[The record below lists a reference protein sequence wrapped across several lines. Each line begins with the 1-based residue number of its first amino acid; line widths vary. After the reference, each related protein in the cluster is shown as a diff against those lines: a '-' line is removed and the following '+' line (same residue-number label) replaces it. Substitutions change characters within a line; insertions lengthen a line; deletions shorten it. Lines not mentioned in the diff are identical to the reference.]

1 MNRKTTISGFQF
13 FCMIFLFEVGTSS
26 LYGLASDAKQDAW
39 ISLLLGSLFGCILF
53 YVYIKLY
60 ELYPQQTFTK
70 VTQEILGEYAG
81 KLVAIVYM
89 VYFIYIAARDLRDFE
104 ELLVITIFNASSLI
118 LIGILMMFIVMYGAH
133 KGLETFARANE
144 FIFFLI
150 SIIIFIII
158 GFESIAKIYQINNL
172 RPVLENGWKPVIKAS
187 FPLTTT
193 FPFGE
198 VIVFT
203 MIMPHLNKTNKALKV
218 GIPAL
223 IFSGMVLIFFTLKNI
238 MILGVSGYERATF
251 PLLTAISY
259 INIANFVQRMD
270 PLIVIIMVIGG
281 FVKIFLFYYCAVT
294 SSAELFK
301 VKKSSDVVYPISF
314 LVVITSLWMAPNV
327 LHHFKEGL
335 EIVPYYIHIPFQMII
350 PTALLIIALIQKQ
363 TNVKNEMEGAKSEP

>member
-13 FCMIFLFEVGTSS
+13 FCMIFLFEVGTAS
-26 LYGLASDAKQDAW
+26 LYGIASDAKQDAW
-39 ISLLLGSLFGCILF
+39 ISLLIALMFGCLLF
-53 YVYIKLY
+53 CVYIKLY
-60 ELYPQQTFTK
+60 ELFPKKTFTD

-81 KLVAIVYM
+81 KFVAIVYII
-89 VYFIYIAARDLRDFE
+89 YFIYIAARDLRDFE
-104 ELLVITIFNASSLI
+104 ELLVITIFNGSSLV
-118 LIGILMMFIVMYGAH
+118 LIGILMMFVVMYGAH

-150 SIIIFIII
+150 LIIILTII
-158 GFESIAKIYQINNL
+158 GFESVSKIYQFNNL
-172 RPVLENGWKPVIKAS
+172 RPVLENGWEPVIKAA

-198 VIVFT
+198 VVVFT

-238 MILGVSGYERATF
+238 LILGVSVFERATF

-259 INIANFVQRMD
+259 INIANFVQRLD

-301 VKKSSDVVYPISF
+301 VKKSSDVIYPISF
-314 LVVITSLWMAPNV
+314 LILICSLWMAPNV
-327 LHHFKEGL
+327 LHHLKEGL
-335 EIVPYYIHIPFQMII
+335 KIVPYYLHIPFQIII
-350 PTALLIIALIQKQ
+350 PTALLTIAVIQMK
-363 TNVKNEMEGAKSEP
+363 TNVKMNSKSER

>member
-39 ISLLLGSLFGCILF
+39 ISLLIAIILGCILF
-53 YVYIKLY
+53 FVYIKLF
-60 ELYPQQTFTK
+60 ELFPKQTFT
-70 VTQEILGEYAG
+70 TAIQEIVGEYAG
-81 KLVAIVYM
+81 KLLAVAYLI
-89 VYFIYIAARDLRDFE
+89 YFIYIAARDLRDFE

-150 SIIIFIII
+150 FTIILIII
-158 GFESIAKIYQINNL
+158 GFESISKIYQLNNL
-172 RPVLENGWKPVIKAS
+172 RPVLENGWKPVIKAA

-223 IFSGMVLIFFTLKNI
+223 IFSGMVLVFFTLKNI
-238 MILGVSGYERATF
+238 MILGVSVYERATF

-259 INIANFVQRMD
+259 INIANFVQRLD
-270 PLIVIIMVIGG
+270 PLIVILMVIGG
-281 FVKIFLFYYCAVT
+281 FIKIFLFYYCAVT
-294 SSAELFK
+294 ISAELFK
-301 VKKSSDVVYPISF
+301 VKKNSDVVYPISF
-314 LVVITSLWMAPNV
+314 LVVISSLWIAPNF
-327 LHHFKEGL
+327 LHHFREGL
-335 EIVPYYIHIPFQMII
+335 EIVPYYLHIPFQMII
-350 PTALLIIALIQKQ
+350 PTSLLIIALIQKK
-363 TNVKNEMEGAKSEP
+363 TKVKNEMEKVKSEP

>member
-150 SIIIFIII
+150 SIIILIIV

-187 FPLTTT
+187 FPLATT

-259 INIANFVQRMD
+259 INIANFVQRLD

-281 FVKIFLFYYCAVT
+281 FVKIFLFFYCAVT
-294 SSAELFK
+294 CSAELFK
-301 VKKSSDVVYPISF
+301 VKKSSDVVYPISL
-314 LVVITSLWMAPNV
+314 LVVISSLWMAPNV

-335 EIVPYYIHIPFQMII
+335 EIVPFYMHIPFQMII
-350 PTALLIIALIQKQ
+350 PTALLIIALIQKK
-363 TNVKNEMEGAKSEP
+363 TKVKNEMEGAKSEP